1 MTERETLMSE
11 PGSITDFPTFAV
23 PSSVETPSLCVDE
36 GRMQR
41 NIEGMIERLTA
52 KGVTCRPHVKSH
64 KNIEIGRRQL
74 AAGAKGLTVAT
85 IGEAEV
91 FVGAGVTDIF
101 IAYPLWV
108 SDEKARRLRAL
119 HESAHVAVGLSSVAA
134 AENLSRAL
142 GSPSTLNV
150 LIEVDSGEQRTGV
163 LTAGEALEVARACD
177 RLGLNLKGVFAHAGH
192 SYAGASA
199 VAGAAH
205 DEASS
210 LITTAEALR
219 QAGHHVET
227 VSAGSTPTAL
237 LSAVEGVTEERPGTF
252 VFGDRQQVVLGAHR
266 ADGVALFVATTVV
279 QVTGDRFVI
288 DAAAKVLTKDLP
300 PTVEGYGALVDYP
313 DARVERVY
321 DHHGVVDARGGPIP
335 RVGDRLALIPNH
347 VCPVTNLAR
356 ELIVLDDHGDEVD
369 RWKVN
374 AGLRNI

>member
-1 MTERETLMSE
+1 MSV
-11 PGSITDFPTFAV
+11 PGSIIDFPKFAI

-41 NIEGMIERLTA
+41 NIERMIERLTA

-64 KNIEIGRRQL
+64 KNIVIGRRQL
-74 AAGAKGLTVAT
+74 AAGAKGLTAAT

-91 FVGAGVTDIF
+91 FVGAGVTDVF

-119 HESAHVAVGLSSVAA
+119 LESAHVAIGLSSVAG

-142 GSPSTLNV
+142 GGSSTLNV
-150 LIEVDSGEQRTGV
+150 LIEVDSGERRSGV
-163 LTAGEALEVARACD
+163 LGAGEALEVARVCD

-192 SYAGASA
+192 SYAGSSA
-199 VAGAAH
+199 VAGAVR
-205 DEASS
+205 DEAGS

-252 VFGDRQQVVLGAHR
+252 VFGDRQQVVLGAQR
-266 ADGVALFVATTVV
+266 ADDVALFVATTVV

-313 DARVERVY
+313 DARIERIY
-321 DHHGVVDARGGPIP
+321 DHHGVVHARGGLVP

-347 VCPVTNLAR
+347 VCPVTNLAP
-356 ELIVLDDHGDEVD
+356 ELIIIDDNGDEVD
-369 RWKVN
+369 RWSVD

>member
-1 MTERETLMSE
+1 MSE
-11 PGSITDFPTFAV
+11 SGSIMDFPRFAI
-23 PSSVETPSLCVDE
+23 PSSVETPSICVDHV
-36 GRMQR
+36 RMQR
-41 NIEGMIERLTA
+41 NIEGMIERLTD

-64 KNIEIGRRQL
+64 KSIEIGQRQL
-74 AAGAKGLTVAT
+74 AAGANGLTTAT

-91 FVGAGVTDIF
+91 FVSAGVNDVF

-108 SDEKARRLRAL
+108 SDQKARRLRAL
-119 HESAHVAVGLSSVAA
+119 LENAHVAIGLSSVAA

-142 GSPSTLNV
+142 GGPSTLDV
-150 LIEVDSGEQRTGV
+150 LIEVDSGERRSGV
-163 LTAGEALEVARACD
+163 LDAAEALGVAHACD

-199 VAGAAH
+199 VAGAAR
-205 DEASS
+205 DEASA
-210 LITTAEALR
+210 LVTTAEALR
-219 QAGHHVET
+219 GAGHRVET

-252 VFGDRQQVVLGAHR
+252 VFGDRQQVVLGAQR
-266 ADGVALFVATTVV
+266 ADDVALFVATTVI

-313 DARVERVY
+313 DARIERIY
-321 DHHGVVDARGGPIP
+321 DHHGVVSARGGPVP
-335 RVGDRLALIPNH
+335 TVGDRLALIPNH

-356 ELIVLDDHGDEVD
+356 ELVILDNNGDEVD
-369 RWKVN
+369 RWKVD

>member
-1 MTERETLMSE
+1 MTKDETPMSA
-11 PGSITDFPTFAV
+11 PGSIIDFPKFAI
-23 PSSVETPSLCVDE
+23 PSSVETPSLCVDL

-64 KNIEIGRRQL
+64 KNIEIGQRQL
-74 AAGAKGLTVAT
+74 AAGAKGLTAAT

-91 FVGAGVTDIF
+91 FVGAGVTDVF

-108 SDEKARRLRAL
+108 SDVKARRLRAL
-119 HESAHVAVGLSSVAA
+119 LENAHVAIGLSSVAA

-142 GSPSTLNV
+142 GGSSSLDV
-150 LIEVDSGEQRTGV
+150 LIEVDSGERRSGV
-163 LTAGEALEVARACD
+163 LDAAEALEVARACD
-177 RLGLNLKGVFAHAGH
+177 RFGLNLKGVFAHAGH

-199 VAGAAH
+199 VAGAAR

-210 LITTAEALR
+210 LVTTAEALR
-219 QAGHHVET
+219 QAGQRVET

-252 VFGDRQQVVLGAHR
+252 VFGDRQQVVLGAQR
-266 ADGVALFVATTVV
+266 ADDVALFVATTVV

-288 DAAAKVLTKDLP
+288 DAGAKVLTKDLP
-300 PTVEGYGALVDYP
+300 TTVEGYGAFADYP
-313 DARVERVY
+313 DARIERIY
-321 DHHGVVDARGGPIP
+321 DHHGVVDARGGPVP
-335 RVGDRLALIPNH
+335 AVGDRLALIPNH

-356 ELIVLDDHGDEVD
+356 ELIILDDHGDEAD
-369 RWKVN
+369 RWSVD

>member
-1 MTERETLMSE
+1 MTESETLMSE
-11 PGSITDFPTFAV
+11 TGSITDFPKFAI
-23 PSSVETPSLCVDE
+23 PFSVETPAVCVDQV
-36 GRMQR
+36 RMQR
-41 NIEGMIERLTA
+41 NIKGMIEQLTA

-64 KNIEIGRRQL
+64 KNIEIARRQL
-74 AAGAKGLTVAT
+74 AAGASGLTAAT

-91 FVGAGVTDIF
+91 FVRAGVSDVF

-108 SDEKARRLRAL
+108 TDEKARRLRAML
-119 HESAHVAVGLSSVAA
+119 ANARVGIGLSSVAA

-142 GSPSTLNV
+142 GRPSTLDV
-150 LIEVDSGEQRTGV
+150 LIEVDSGERRSGV
-163 LTAGEALEVARACD
+163 IDVAEALEVARACD

-205 DEASS
+205 DEAST
-210 LITTAEALR
+210 LISTANALR
-219 QAGHHVET
+219 QFGHRVET

-237 LSAVEGVTEERPGTF
+237 LSSVEGVTEERPGTF
-252 VFGDRQQVVLGAHR
+252 VFGDRQQVVLGAQR
-266 ADGVALFVATTVV
+266 ADDVALFVATTVV

-300 PTVEGYGALVDYP
+300 PIVEGYGALVEYP
-313 DARVERVY
+313 DARIERVY
-321 DHHGVVDARGGPIP
+321 DHHGVIDARGGPVP
-335 RVGDRLALIPNH
+335 NVGDRLALVPNH

-356 ELIVLDDHGDEVD
+356 ELIILDDHGDEVD
-369 RWKVN
+369 RWNVD

>member
-1 MTERETLMSE
+1 MTKGETLRNTS
-11 PGSITDFPTFAV
+11 GSIIDFPEFAI
-23 PSSVETPSLCVDE
+23 PPSVETPSVCVDQ

-41 NIEGMIERLTA
+41 NIDGMIERLSA

-64 KNIEIGRRQL
+64 KSIEIGNRQL
-74 AAGAKGLTVAT
+74 TAGANGLTTAT

-91 FVGAGVTDIF
+91 FVSSGVKDIF

-108 SDEKARRLRAL
+108 SDQKARRLRAL
-119 HESAHVAVGLSSVAA
+119 LENARVAIGLSSVAA

-142 GSPSTLNV
+142 GGSSTLDV
-150 LIEVDSGEQRTGV
+150 LIEVDSGERRSGV
-163 LTAGEALEVARACD
+163 LDAGEALEVARACE
-177 RLGLNLKGVFAHAGH
+177 RVGLNLTGVFAHAGH

-199 VAGAAH
+199 VAGAAR
-205 DEASS
+205 DEASA
-210 LITTAEALR
+210 LVTTAEALR
-219 QAGHHVET
+219 NAGHRIDR

-252 VFGDRQQVVLGAHR
+252 VFGDRQQVILGAQR
-266 ADGVALFVATTVV
+266 AEDVALFVATTVV

-300 PTVEGYGALVDYP
+300 LTVEGYGALVDYP
-313 DARVERVY
+313 DARIERVY
-321 DHHGVVDARGGPIP
+321 DHHGVVDARGGPVP
-335 RVGDRLALIPNH
+335 SVGDRLALIPNH

-356 ELIVLDDHGDEVD
+356 ELIILDDNGDEVD
-369 RWKVN
+369 RWSVD

>member
-1 MTERETLMSE
+1 
-11 PGSITDFPTFAV
+11 
-23 PSSVETPSLCVDE
+23 
-36 GRMQR
+36 MQR
-41 NIEGMIERLTA
+41 NIKGMIEQLTA

-64 KNIEIGRRQL
+64 KNIEIARRQL
-74 AAGAKGLTVAT
+74 AAGASGLTAAT

-91 FVGAGVTDIF
+91 FVRAGVSDVF

-108 SDEKARRLRAL
+108 TDEKARRLRAML
-119 HESAHVAVGLSSVAA
+119 ANARVGIGLSSVAA

-142 GSPSTLNV
+142 GRPSTLDV
-150 LIEVDSGEQRTGV
+150 LIEVDSGERRSGV
-163 LTAGEALEVARACD
+163 IDVAEALEVARACD

-205 DEASS
+205 DEAST
-210 LITTAEALR
+210 LISTANALR
-219 QAGHHVET
+219 QFGHRVET

-237 LSAVEGVTEERPGTF
+237 LSSVEGVTEERPGTF
-252 VFGDRQQVVLGAHR
+252 VFGDRQQVVLGAQR
-266 ADGVALFVATTVV
+266 ADDVALFVATTVV

-300 PTVEGYGALVDYP
+300 PIVEGYGALVEYP
-313 DARVERVY
+313 DARIERVY
-321 DHHGVVDARGGPIP
+321 DHHGVIDARGGPVP
-335 RVGDRLALIPNH
+335 NVGDRLALVPNH

-356 ELIVLDDHGDEVD
+356 ELIILDDHGDEVD
-369 RWKVN
+369 RWNVD

>member
-1 MTERETLMSE
+1 MTESETLMSE
-11 PGSITDFPTFAV
+11 PGSIVDFPKFAI
-23 PSSVETPSLCVDE
+23 PSSVETPAVCVDQ

-41 NIEGMIERLTA
+41 NIDGMIERLSA

-64 KNIEIGRRQL
+64 KSIEIGRRQL
-74 AAGAKGLTVAT
+74 AAGAQGLTCAT

-91 FVGAGVTDIF
+91 FVGAGVSDIF

-108 SDEKARRLRAL
+108 SNEKARRLRAL
-119 HESAHVAVGLSSVAA
+119 LEHAHVAIGLSSVAA

-142 GSPSTLNV
+142 GGSSTLDV
-150 LIEVDSGEQRTGV
+150 LIEVDSGERRSGV
-163 LTAGEALEVARACD
+163 LDPAEALEVAGACD

-205 DEASS
+205 DEAST
-210 LITTAEALR
+210 LVTTAEVLR
-219 QAGHHVET
+219 QAGHRVET

-252 VFGDRQQVVLGAHR
+252 VFGDRQQVILGAQQ
-266 ADGVALFVATTVV
+266 ADDVALFVATTVV

-313 DARVERVY
+313 DARIERVY
-321 DHHGVVDARGGPIP
+321 DHHGVIDARGGSVPA
-335 RVGDRLALIPNH
+335 VGDRLALIPNH
-347 VCPVTNLAR
+347 VCPVTNLAP
-356 ELIVLDDHGDEVD
+356 ELIILDEHGDEVD
-369 RWKVN
+369 RWNVD
-374 AGLRNI
+374 AGLRNF

>member
-1 MTERETLMSE
+1 MSA
-11 PGSITDFPTFAV
+11 PGSIIDFPKFV
-23 PSSVETPSLCVDE
+23 IPSTVETPSICVDH

-52 KGVTCRPHVKSH
+52 KGVTLRPHVKSH
-64 KNIEIGRRQL
+64 KSIEIGRRQL
-74 AAGAKGLTVAT
+74 ASGANGLTTAT

-91 FVGAGVTDIF
+91 FVSAGVNDVF

-108 SDEKARRLRAL
+108 SHQKARRLRAL
-119 HESAHVAVGLSSVAA
+119 LENSHVAIGLSSVAA

-142 GSPSTLNV
+142 GGPSTLDV
-150 LIEVDSGEQRTGV
+150 LIEVDSGERRSGV
-163 LTAGEALEVARACD
+163 LDAAETLEVARACD
-177 RLGLNLKGVFAHAGH
+177 RVGLNLKGVFAHAGH

-199 VAGAAH
+199 VAGAAR
-205 DEASS
+205 DEASV
-210 LITTAEALR
+210 LVTTAEALR
-219 QAGHHVET
+219 RAGHRVET

-252 VFGDRQQVVLGAHR
+252 VFGDRQQVILGAQR
-266 ADGVALFVATTVV
+266 AEDVALFVATTVI

-313 DARVERVY
+313 HARIERIY
-321 DHHGVVDARGGPIP
+321 DHHGVISARGGPVP
-335 RVGDRLALIPNH
+335 TVGDRLALIPNH

-356 ELIVLDDHGDEVD
+356 ELIILDDNGDEVD
-369 RWKVN
+369 RWSVD